1 MNRREFLKSILT
13 ATAAAAVAGLR
24 PRPEPTEVV
33 TRLGRG
39 SRDTLDNFG
48 IPAEDVKLAVHKWR
62 ETNVGVDGITLAD
75 DCHLQFPHRVKWWHD
90 SGGYLIPPECQ
101 AELMERLERI
111 TEEPAPCA

>member
-1 MNRREFLKSILT
+1 MNRRSFLQLFT

-24 PRPEPTEVV
+24 PRLEPAEVV

-62 ETNVGVDGITLAD
+62 ETNAGVDVEGDEITLAD
-75 DCHLQFPHRVKWWHD
+75 DGLTGIASPAGRIVFDAGEPSWA
-90 SGGYLIPPECQ
+90 S
-101 AELMERLERI
+101 LEV
-111 TEEPAPCA
+111 A

>member
-1 MNRREFLKSILT
+1 MRTMNRRTFLHLFT

-48 IPAEDVKLAVHKWR
+48 IPAEDFKLAVHKFTDTVWVGGLGAGDPVLR
-62 ETNVGVDGITLAD
+62 EIEAYIETELCDEMRAIALEIDREFMEGAGTGAVLGVL
-75 DCHLQFPHRVKWWHD
+75 
-90 SGGYLIPPECQ
+90 
-101 AELMERLERI
+101 
-111 TEEPAPCA
+111 

>member
-1 MNRREFLKSILT
+1 MRTMNRRTFLHLFT

-48 IPAEDVKLAVHKWR
+48 IPAEDFKLAVHKWR
-62 ETNVGVDGITLAD
+62 ETNVGVDDPAGIISPT
-75 DCHLQFPHRVKWWHD
+75 
-90 SGGYLIPPECQ
+90 I
-101 AELMERLERI
+101 LERYYQLVESGLDREQAYMQAVL
-111 TEEPAPCA
+111 EEGERIMEST